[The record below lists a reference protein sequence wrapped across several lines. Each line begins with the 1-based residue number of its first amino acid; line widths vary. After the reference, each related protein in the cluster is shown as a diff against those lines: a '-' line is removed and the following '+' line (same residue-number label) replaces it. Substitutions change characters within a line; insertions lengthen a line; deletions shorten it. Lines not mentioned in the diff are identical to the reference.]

1 MKRLIFTSQAETDL
15 EVIGD
20 YIALDSP
27 FRAMTFIQELR
38 GSCMELRTMPERNPL
53 LERYRSSGIRRR
65 IHGSYLIFYR
75 VKADTVEILHILH
88 SAMDYGAILF
98 PET

>member
-1 MKRLIFTSQAETDL
+1 VKRLIFTSQAETDL

-20 YIALDSP
+20 HITLDSP

-38 GSCMELRTMPERNPL
+38 GSCMELLAMSERNPL

-65 IHGSYLIFYR
+65 VHGSYLIFYR

-88 SAMDYGAILF
+88 GAMNHEAILF
-98 PET
+98 PEN